1 MLVTCGFGGGIK
13 LLPMQTFSIAF
24 AISFLATLMVIRY
37 SSMHAHITADWDL
50 NGVQK
55 FHAKPV
61 PRVGGLG
68 IVLALMGVGIAVFF
82 RDSKIIGTPFA
93 LLLAC
98 AAPAFVAGFIEDLT
112 KRVSPRERLLATMI
126 AAVLAAYLLGARIV
140 RIDLHFLDSVLAVPL
155 ISGAITV
162 LAVAGVANAINI
174 IDGFNG
180 LASMVAMMMFVS
192 LAYVAFQVGDPLII
206 TAAFAMIGAILGFF
220 IWNFPA
226 GHIFLGDGGAYL
238 IGFILA
244 ECGILLVLRNP
255 QVSAWY
261 PVLMLIYPIFETLF
275 SIYRRRVLKGMP
287 AGYPDGV
294 HLHTLIYQRLMRWA
308 VGSKDERHI
317 VRRNSMTSPYLW
329 LLSLLAVLPATLFWN
344 NRVVLL
350 IFIGLFII
358 LYVWLY
364 WKIVRFRSPRWM
376 IIKR

>member
-1 MLVTCGFGGGIK
+1 
-13 LLPMQTFSIAF
+13 MQTFSIAF
-24 AISFLATLMVIRY
+24 ALSFLTTVMVIRY

-50 NGVQK
+50 KGVQK
-55 FHAKPV
+55 FHARPV

-68 IVLALMGVGIAVFF
+68 IVLALVCVGIVVLF
-82 RDSKIIGTPFA
+82 RESKVVGVPLA
-93 LLLAC
+93 LLLGS
-98 AAPAFVAGFIEDLT
+98 AAPAFMAGFVEDLT

-126 AAVLAAYLLGARIV
+126 SAILAAYLLDARIV
-140 RIDLHFLDSVLAVPL
+140 RIDVHFLDIALAIPL
-155 ISGAITV
+155 ISGFITV

-192 LAYVAFQVGDPLII
+192 LAYVAFQVGDPLIV
-206 TAAFAMIGAILGFF
+206 TVSFAMIGAILGFF

-226 GHIFLGDGGAYL
+226 GHIFLGDGGAYF
-238 IGFILA
+238 IGFMLA

-255 QVSAWY
+255 HVSAWY

-275 SIYRRRVLKGMP
+275 SMYRRRVLKGVP

-308 VGSKDERHI
+308 VGSKEERHI
-317 VRRNSMTSPYLW
+317 LRRNSMTSPYLW
-329 LLSLLAVLPATLFWN
+329 FLSLLAVLPATLFWN

-350 IFIGLFII
+350 VFVGLFIV
-358 LYVWLY
+358 LYVKLY

-376 IIKR
+376 IIKK

>member
-1 MLVTCGFGGGIK
+1 
-13 LLPMQTFSIAF
+13 MQTFSIAF
-24 AISFLATLMVIRY
+24 ALSFLVTLMVIRY

-55 FHAKPV
+55 FHARPV

-68 IVLALMGVGIAVFF
+68 IAIALTGVGIAALF
-82 RDSKIIGTPFA
+82 RDPKIVGLPLA
-93 LLLAC
+93 LLLGSAL
-98 AAPAFVAGFIEDLT
+98 PAFAAGFIEDLT

-126 AAVLAAYLLGARIV
+126 SAIFAAYLLDARIV
-140 RIDLHFLDSVLAVPL
+140 RIDVHFLDAALAMPL
-155 ISGAITV
+155 ISGTITV
-162 LAVAGVANAINI
+162 LAVAGVANAVNI

-192 LAYVAFQVGDPLII
+192 LAYVAFQVGDTLVI
-206 TAAFAMIGAILGFF
+206 TVAFAMVGAILGFF

-255 QVSAWY
+255 HVSAWY

-275 SIYRRRVLKGMP
+275 SIYRRRILKGVP

-317 VRRNSMTSPYLW
+317 LRRNSMTSPYLW

-344 NRVVLL
+344 NRTVLM
-350 IFIGLFII
+350 IFVGLFMI
-358 LYVWLY
+358 LYVRLY

-376 IIKR
+376 IFKIKK

>member
-1 MLVTCGFGGGIK
+1 MLT
-13 LLPMQTFSIAF
+13 LSIAF
-24 AISFLATLMVIRY
+24 VLSFLFTLLVIRY
-37 SSMHAHITADWDL
+37 SSVHAHITADWDL

-55 FHAKPV
+55 FHTRPV

-68 IVLALMGVGIAVFF
+68 IALALVGVSIALFF
-82 RDSKIIGTPFA
+82 LRDSKALGYPYF
-93 LLLAC
+93 LLLCSAI
-98 AAPAFVAGFIEDLT
+98 PAFLAGFIEDLT
-112 KRVSPRERLLATMI
+112 KRVSPRERLIATMI
-126 AAVLAAYLLGARIV
+126 SAVLAAYLLDARV
-140 RIDLHFLDSVLAVPL
+140 MRIDVHFLDVALAIPLVSGL
-155 ISGAITV
+155 ISV
-162 LAVAGVANAINI
+162 FAVAGVANAINI

-180 LASMVAMMMFVS
+180 LASMVAMLMFVS
-192 LAYVAFQVGDPLII
+192 LAYVSFQVGDPLII
-206 TAAFAMIGAILGFF
+206 TVAFAMVGAILGFF

-244 ECGILLVLRNP
+244 ECSILLVMRNP

-275 SIYRRRVLKGMP
+275 SIYRRRVLKGVP

-308 VGSKDERHI
+308 VGSKDERHML
-317 VRRNSMTSPYLW
+317 RRNSMTSPYLW
-329 LLSLLAVLPATLFWN
+329 LLSLMAVLPATLFWN
-344 NRVVLL
+344 NRTMLL
-350 IFIGLFII
+350 IFTGLFIV

-364 WKIVRFRSPRWM
+364 WRIVRFQSPRWM

>member
-1 MLVTCGFGGGIK
+1 
-13 LLPMQTFSIAF
+13 MQTFSIAF
-24 AISFLATLMVIRY
+24 AFSFLITLMVIRY
-37 SSMHAHITADWDL
+37 SSVHAHITADWDL

-55 FHAKPV
+55 FHARPV

-68 IVLALMGVGIAVFF
+68 IVLALAAAGVVAFF
-82 RDSKIIGTPFA
+82 RDSKGVGVPLA
-93 LLLAC
+93 LLLGS
-98 AAPAFVAGFIEDLT
+98 AAPAFMAGFIEDLT

-126 AAVLAAYLLGARIV
+126 SAIVAAYLLDARIV
-140 RIDLHFLDSVLAVPL
+140 RIDVSFLDMALAIPL
-155 ISGAITV
+155 ISGIITV

-192 LAYVAFQVGDPLII
+192 LAYVAFQVGDPLIV
-206 TAAFAMIGAILGFF
+206 TVSFAMIGAILGFF

-226 GHIFLGDGGAYL
+226 GHIFLGDGGAYF
-238 IGFILA
+238 IGFMLA
-244 ECGILLVLRNP
+244 ECGIMLVLRNP
-255 QVSAWY
+255 HVSAWY

-275 SIYRRRVLKGMP
+275 SIYRRRVLKGVP

-317 VRRNSMTSPYLW
+317 LRRNSMTSPYLW
-329 LLSLLAVLPATLFWN
+329 FLSLLAVLPATLFWN
-344 NRVVLL
+344 NRIILL
-350 IFIGLFII
+350 IFIGLFMV
-358 LYVWLY
+358 LYVRLY

-376 IIKR
+376 IVKK

>member
-1 MLVTCGFGGGIK
+1 
-13 LLPMQTFSIAF
+13 MQTFSIAF
-24 AISFLATLMVIRY
+24 ALSFLITLMVIRY

-50 NGVQK
+50 DGVQK
-55 FHAKPV
+55 FHARPV
-61 PRVGGLG
+61 PRIGGLG
-68 IVLALMGVGIAVFF
+68 IVLALAAAGVAAFF
-82 RDSKIIGTPFA
+82 RDSKGVGVPLA
-93 LLLAC
+93 LLLGS
-98 AAPAFVAGFIEDLT
+98 AAPAFMAGFIEDLT

-126 AAVLAAYLLGARIV
+126 SAIVAAYLLDARIV
-140 RIDLHFLDSVLAVPL
+140 RIDVSFLDMALAIPL
-155 ISGAITV
+155 ISGIITV

-206 TAAFAMIGAILGFF
+206 TVSFAMIGAILGFF

-226 GHIFLGDGGAYL
+226 GHIFLGDGGAYF
-238 IGFILA
+238 IGFMLA
-244 ECGILLVLRNP
+244 ECGIMLVLRNP
-255 QVSAWY
+255 HVSPWY

-275 SIYRRRVLKGMP
+275 SIYRRRVLKGVP

-329 LLSLLAVLPATLFWN
+329 FLSLLAVLPATLFWN
-344 NRVVLL
+344 NRITLL
-350 IFIGLFII
+350 IFIALFMA
-358 LYVWLY
+358 LYVRLY
-364 WKIVRFRSPRWM
+364 WKIVRFRAPRWM
-376 IIKR
+376 IIKK

>member
-1 MLVTCGFGGGIK
+1 
-13 LLPMQTFSIAF
+13 
-24 AISFLATLMVIRY
+24 
-37 SSMHAHITADWDL
+37 
-50 NGVQK
+50 
-55 FHAKPV
+55 
-61 PRVGGLG
+61 
-68 IVLALMGVGIAVFF
+68 
-82 RDSKIIGTPFA
+82 
-93 LLLAC
+93 
-98 AAPAFVAGFIEDLT
+98 
-112 KRVSPRERLLATMI
+112 MI
-126 AAVLAAYLLGARIV
+126 AAALAAYLLDARIV

-192 LAYVAFQVGDPLII
+192 LAYVAFQVGDPLIV

-275 SIYRRRVLKGMP
+275 SIYRRRVLKGVP

>member
-13 LLPMQTFSIAF
+13 LLSMQTFSIAF

-82 RDSKIIGTPFA
+82 RDSKIIGIPFA

-126 AAVLAAYLLGARIV
+126 AAALAAYLLDARIV

-192 LAYVAFQVGDPLII
+192 LAYVAFQVGDPLIV

-275 SIYRRRVLKGMP
+275 SIYRRRVLKGVP

>member
-1 MLVTCGFGGGIK
+1 
-13 LLPMQTFSIAF
+13 MQTFSIAF
-24 AISFLATLMVIRY
+24 ALSFLITMMVIRY

-55 FHAKPV
+55 FHARPV
-61 PRVGGLG
+61 PRIGGLG
-68 IVLALMGVGIAVFF
+68 IVLASVGVGVVVFF
-82 RDSKIIGTPFA
+82 RDSKGVGVPLA
-93 LLLAC
+93 LLLGG
-98 AAPAFVAGFIEDLT
+98 AAPAFMAGFVEDLT

-126 AAVLAAYLLGARIV
+126 SAILAAYLLGARIV
-140 RIDLHFLDSVLAVPL
+140 RIDVHFLDVVLAIPL
-155 ISGAITV
+155 VSGVITV

-192 LAYVAFQVGDPLII
+192 LAYVAFQVGDPLVV
-206 TAAFAMIGAILGFF
+206 TVSFAMIGAILGFF

-226 GHIFLGDGGAYL
+226 GHIFLGDGGAYF
-238 IGFILA
+238 IGFVLA

-255 QVSAWY
+255 HVSAWY

-275 SIYRRRVLKGMP
+275 SIYRRRILKGVP

-317 VRRNSMTSPYLW
+317 LRRNSMTSPYLW

-344 NRVVLL
+344 NGVILL
-350 IFIGLFII
+350 IFIGAFVI
-358 LYVWLY
+358 LYVRLY

>member
-1 MLVTCGFGGGIK
+1 
-13 LLPMQTFSIAF
+13 MQTFSIAF
-24 AISFLATLMVIRY
+24 ALSFLITLMVIRY

-50 NGVQK
+50 DGVQK
-55 FHAKPV
+55 FHARPV
-61 PRVGGLG
+61 PRIGGLG
-68 IVLALMGVGIAVFF
+68 IVLALAASGVAAFF
-82 RDSKIIGTPFA
+82 RDSKGVGVPLA
-93 LLLAC
+93 LLLGS
-98 AAPAFVAGFIEDLT
+98 AAPAFMAGFIEDLT

-126 AAVLAAYLLGARIV
+126 SAIVAAYLLDARIV
-140 RIDLHFLDSVLAVPL
+140 RIDVSFLDMALAIPL
-155 ISGAITV
+155 ISGIITV

-206 TAAFAMIGAILGFF
+206 TVSFAMIGAILGFF

-226 GHIFLGDGGAYL
+226 GHIFLGDGGAYF
-238 IGFILA
+238 IGFMLA
-244 ECGILLVLRNP
+244 ECGILLVLRNSH
-255 QVSAWY
+255 VSAWY

-275 SIYRRRVLKGMP
+275 SIYRRRVLKGVP

-329 LLSLLAVLPATLFWN
+329 FLSLLAVLPATLFWN
-344 NRVVLL
+344 NRITLL
-350 IFIGLFII
+350 IFIALFMA
-358 LYVWLY
+358 LYVRLY
-364 WKIVRFRSPRWM
+364 WKIVRFRAPRWM
-376 IIKR
+376 IIKK